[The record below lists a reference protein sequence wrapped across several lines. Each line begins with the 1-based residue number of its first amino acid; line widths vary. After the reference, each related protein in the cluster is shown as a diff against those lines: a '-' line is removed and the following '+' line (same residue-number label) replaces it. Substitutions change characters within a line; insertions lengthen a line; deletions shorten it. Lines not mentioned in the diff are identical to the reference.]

1 MQHAVAAALVLGQAG
16 LDQFTDGCAR
26 DPAVVEMRRRIE
38 VVRDGAIPT
47 IAAEVELRT
56 TDGRTHRLSTAAA
69 RGSPANPMSDR
80 DIEEKLR
87 TIAGSW
93 RPDYDVEPLIA
104 AIWALDRS
112 ADAASVLALTVPR

>member
-1 MQHAVAAALVLGQAG
+1 
-16 LDQFTDGCAR
+16 
-26 DPAVVEMRRRIE
+26 MRRRIE
-38 VVRDGAIPT
+38 VERDGAIPT

>member
-1 MQHAVAAALVLGQAG
+1 
-16 LDQFTDGCAR
+16 
-26 DPAVVEMRRRIE
+26 MRHRIE

-56 TDGRTHRLSTAAA
+56 TDGRTHRLSMAAA

-87 TIAGSW
+87 TIAGSS

>member
-1 MQHAVAAALVLGQAG
+1 MPYAAALVLGQAG

-69 RGSPANPMSDR
+69 RGSPTNPLSDR
-80 DIEEKLR
+80 VIEEKLR
-87 TIAGSW
+87 TIVGSW
-93 RPDYDVEPLIA
+93 RPGYDVGPLIA